1 MQCGNRVV
9 QRGISC
15 NLQVCLMFFRNVD
28 SWGTRF
34 PLFSMYSI
42 LIVLTPDGFQL
53 LLLLLSRFSSL
64 EKGQAGGSAL

>member
-15 NLQVCLMFFRNVD
+15 NLQVYLMFFWNVD